1 MSSTGVPLI
10 NSRQRLNKIMGGPA
24 SFVFPVPVLLN
35 VNAKRTVLG
44 SKNFVPSLNVK
55 RMSLTLSGA

>member
-1 MSSTGVPLI
+1 MI
-10 NSRQRLNKIMGGPA
+10 KRRQRLNKIMGGPA
-24 SFVFPVPVLLN
+24 IFVFPVPVLLN